1 MNKKLLLSFAVFAA
15 TFGVNAQKNVRANYS
30 SKATKV
36 QGAYVGA
43 NVEANGSY
51 NSEIKIVNFK
61 KEGTSTR
68 KRGAKTIMDTLKMV
82 DYKKGYGSPT
92 NSMTSSNSISYTLQ
106 KYPAMSPD
114 TGNDYLSLVQ
124 SFYSS
129 TESKLKSVGV
139 VVRSLNKKA
148 LSSGVD
154 VHFYAKKTKG
164 GANEYLTTVSKT
176 INYNAV
182 ANNGYSIYYFDLP
195 TAVMVPDTFSIEVSP
210 TADNDTIQVLTAG
223 KYGIDAV
230 ATASISGT
238 TMKVTAWTSGGF
250 YIGQEIS
257 GVGVTPG
264 TKIVGQTA
272 ADTYTV
278 SASQTVSSTAITGKL
293 LAYNE
298 YAAELGVFNVPTSG
312 NPAYNRYSIF
322 WNSAENKPYDTD
334 IFAYPVVEY
343 TWESKPTLD
352 NKCLATSKD
361 VKVTFSNESLVKN
374 PLFNRAA
381 FDLKYR
387 GKTKADNNF
396 YSVAQFAADKSYD
409 AADHKTAFEVSK
421 TYAVDT
427 INDTIL
433 VSEYLITYN
442 KLQATYINYADT
454 EFLVSSKLNATTTSS
469 VAHINANDGQ
479 AIVAVKG
486 GFAPYTYAW
495 TNGDINDTTAVGVG
509 EYQVFA
515 TDANGCVSNTAT
527 AKVELSS
534 VEALAI
540 SNLSIYPNP
549 VAGELNVSFDAK
561 SAATVE
567 LVNVAGQVIAS
578 KVANGFVTSFN
589 TASLNAGVY
598 FVNIKVAEGTY
609 TQKIVKD

>member
-51 NSEIKIVNFK
+51 NSEIKSVNFK